1 MENKE
6 RFDDNIFSIQKIDY
20 FMIISHST
28 KLIEI
33 SPSTHSYFFFFS
45 CSESSTS
52 MVQSWNV
59 FTVFKSTNPEILIF
73 CIVFRNKS
81 ILWSPPQ
88 EIRQTTPSSS
98 LFLQEY
104 LPYPLRGVWF
114 LSTPE
119 FSIDWSQKDVKLS
132 YSIKTT
138 LSRPL
143 MQRSTL
149 MTLSKRRS
157 AVYNNYTAMRTYWC
171 SRIPS
176 VCLINCSDSLG
187 TKGEVKIDEEINQ
200 NMDIKIMEHQYK
212 KPQGFQELLEL
223 YPIHSHVCYQH
234 HRYIHST
241 ENGRCWRSIS
251 DWYLWWKP
259 IWYSLL
265 FLFLSHRNAD
275 HLCGAIHRRERQLL
289 CKDRMEPTL
298 LPSSRQEDW
307 KTTSCIVIESKTS
320 ALRITPLCKP
330 RHLIRFEQNKTKTL
344 IRITITIAVLHR
356 TLLILVNIEPL
367 VQMLVM
373 AAMLAFITPANPIVQ
388 RNGI

>member
-33 SPSTHSYFFFFS
+33 SPSTHLYFLFFS

-59 FTVFKSTNPEILIF
+59 FTVFKSTNPEILIS

-104 LPYPLRGVWF
+104 LPHPLRGVWF

-157 AVYNNYTAMRTYWC
+157 AVYNNYTAMKTY
-171 SRIPS
+171 
-176 VCLINCSDSLG
+176 
-187 TKGEVKIDEEINQ
+187 
-200 NMDIKIMEHQYK
+200 
-212 KPQGFQELLEL
+212 
-223 YPIHSHVCYQH
+223 
-234 HRYIHST
+234 
-241 ENGRCWRSIS
+241 
-251 DWYLWWKP
+251 
-259 IWYSLL
+259 
-265 FLFLSHRNAD
+265 
-275 HLCGAIHRRERQLL
+275 
-289 CKDRMEPTL
+289 
-298 LPSSRQEDW
+298 
-307 KTTSCIVIESKTS
+307 
-320 ALRITPLCKP
+320 
-330 RHLIRFEQNKTKTL
+330 
-344 IRITITIAVLHR
+344 
-356 TLLILVNIEPL
+356 
-367 VQMLVM
+367 
-373 AAMLAFITPANPIVQ
+373 
-388 RNGI
+388 